1 MITDLKKHSDWPT
14 LAVDKAAFVRN
25 LFLKNSYIYPGGGLD
40 SPVFIPY
47 FFLISPVFFLSSPAF
62 KFVKLHK
69 DVFRN
74 LFNWLP

>member
-25 LFLKNSYIYPGGGLD
+25 LFLKTVTFILAGD
-40 SPVFIPY
+40 WISPVFIPY